1 MSRLRSRRSFTSL
14 KKGPD
19 TMTRPAVQSPS
30 HQSMTLLSRL
40 LLVPLDGENTPSLR
54 TMELAREVINISRN
68 QFDDLLIVADS
79 NHVIV
84 RGLEVFLN
92 IVHEAEDETRA
103 EWALTALASERA
115 RIDTALTFLEKIC
128 SAIESENHDVAV
140 IKSLD
145 HWPDLGSDLDLYTDA
160 SSEDISKLM
169 KRRFNAQIGPRSWGD
184 RLAGKWNFY
193 IPGLPEAV
201 EIHMGRLGQ
210 TGEQVTISSHLVERT
225 RRVMVGGLAFQVPSA
240 SDRLLIS
247 TLQRMYRHFYFRLC
261 DVVDTA
267 VLSEMG
273 GIDFKDLRAS
283 ATNAGIWEG
292 VATYLVIVSDYV
304 RKYRGTGLDL
314 PDFVRAAARFGGD
327 EVYYSRQYLR
337 VPIMPQ
343 AARLY
348 GSQLAGLLQKGEFEN
363 GARLSLL
370 PWLATAAVVGQ
381 RLTGSDKGIW

>member
-1 MSRLRSRRSFTSL
+1 MSSLRSRRSFTSF
-14 KKGPD
+14 KKGSD
-19 TMTRPAVQSPS
+19 KMTIPAVQSIS

-40 LLVPLDGENTPSLR
+40 LLVTQDGENSPSL
-54 TMELAREVINISRN
+54 TMTEMKREVIKLSRD
-68 QFDDLLIVADS
+68 QFDDLLTVANS

-92 IVHEAEDETRA
+92 IAFEAKDHTRA
-103 EWALTALASERA
+103 EWARAALAAERDRIATALQ
-115 RIDTALTFLEKIC
+115 FLQQIC
-128 SAIESENHDVAV
+128 AAIESEDHDVAV

-145 HWPDLGSDLDLYTDA
+145 HWPDLGSDLDLYTNA
-160 SSEDISKLM
+160 NPEDISQLM
-169 KRRFNAQIGPRSWGD
+169 KRRFNAQIGARSWGD

-210 TGEQVTISSHLVERT
+210 TGEQITIASHLVERT
-225 RRVMVGGLAFQVPSA
+225 RRVMVGRMAFQVPSA

-247 TLQRMYRHFYFRLC
+247 ALQRMYRHFYFRLC

-267 VLSEMG
+267 ELAEMG
-273 GIDFKDLRAS
+273 GIDFKDLRSS

-292 VATYLVIVSDYV
+292 VATYLAIVSDYV
-304 RKYRGTGLDL
+304 RKYRGSGLEL
-314 PDFVRAAARFGGD
+314 PQFVLAAARFGGD
-327 EVYYSRQYLR
+327 AIYYSRQYLR
-337 VPIMPQ
+337 VPIVPQ
-343 AARLY
+343 AAKLY
-348 GSQLAGLLQKGEFEN
+348 GSQLAGLLQKGEFES

-381 RLTGSDKGIW
+381 RFTGSDKGVW